1 MATNRRIVS
10 QEKTHLDQDEVQQ
23 QPSITTPAV
32 PQYARTIYLLS
43 LAATDL
49 ATRHVIVKLL
59 LFTFAMIVLPISS
72 YFLTL
77 NTLYS
82 GKYCSLSIHLFCSP
96 LIQQATLL
104 LLVQL
109 LQSLRTLS

>member
-32 PQYARTIYLLS
+32 PQ
-43 LAATDL
+43 
-49 ATRHVIVKLL
+49 HVIVKLL
-59 LFTFAMIVLPISS
+59 LFTFAMIILPISS

-82 GKYCSLSIHLFCSP
+82 GNSTFAGATAAIIANIV
-96 LIQQATLL
+96 LIGYVIVAMREDAGERAEAEEKDKK
-104 LLVQL
+104 
-109 LQSLRTLS
+109 SR